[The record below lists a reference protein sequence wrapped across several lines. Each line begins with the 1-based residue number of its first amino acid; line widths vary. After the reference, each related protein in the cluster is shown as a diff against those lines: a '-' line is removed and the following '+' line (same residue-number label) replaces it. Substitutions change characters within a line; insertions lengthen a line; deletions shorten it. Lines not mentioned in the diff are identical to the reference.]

1 VTTPSGSTCTTIVQ
15 VNGTWLC
22 ILSPNPLD
30 EEIVSVFQADPS
42 GNVSLPVASTID
54 AATDRDGDGLSDI
67 IEQQIGTDATLD
79 DTNGDGTN
87 DDNNDLDNI
96 SPIIEL

>member
-1 VTTPSGSTCTTIVQ
+1 MTTPSGSTCTTIVQ
-15 VNGTWLC
+15 VNGAWLC
-22 ILSPNPLD
+22 VLSPNPLD
-30 EEIVSVFQADPS
+30 EEIVNVVQTDPS
-42 GNVSLPVASTID
+42 GNVSLPVTSTINIL
-54 AATDRDGDGLSDI
+54 TDRDVDGLSDI

-87 DDNNDLDNI
+87 DYNNDLDNI